1 METLDPAGK
10 LLYDSYINAR
20 DAWISYIRPRAI
32 AKLNNYLSSTGRAYY
47 KYEYYTDT
55 TYGFMKDKSTTIQNK
70 PKTPD
75 MVAKYKKL
83 CILFHPDKFKHSS
96 SSELFCLLKKW
107 FDAGNA
113 SMLDILDRI
122 SHFILE
128 ISPDDTLSTQHLLVN
143 LDNPEILDIIQ
154 SKCPD
159 MNNST
164 CLYDLLTTEPSK
176 LSSYTTSNN
185 SYNSSCNMSSED
197 FINTNAYKF
206 FMNEAST
213 KPEIEEIA
221 LTEKELIEYIKLQGK
236 YDEGFITYY
245 MERYRDNE
253 NILRAIVEIQLQR
266 NDKLKKENERMRA
279 ALQH

>member
-20 DAWISYIRPRAI
+20 DAWISYIKPQAL

-47 KYEYYTDT
+47 KYQYYTDT
-55 TYGFMKDKSTTIQNK
+55 THGYMQNK
-70 PKTPD
+70 AKTPD
-75 MVAKYKKL
+75 MVSKYKKL

-96 SSELFCLLKKW
+96 SSELFCLLKKL
-107 FDAGNA
+107 FDSDNA
-113 SMLDILDRI
+113 SILDMLESI

-128 ISPDDTLSTQHLLVN
+128 LSPDDTLSTQNILLN
-143 LDNPEILDIIQ
+143 ISNPNILDIIR

-159 MNNST
+159 INDSSS
-164 CLYDLLTTEPSK
+164 LYDLLTTEPSK

-206 FMNEAST
+206 FMDEATT
-213 KPEIEEIA
+213 KTEIEKIA
-221 LTEKELIEYIKLQGK
+221 LTEEELIEYIKLKGK
-236 YDEGFITYY
+236 YDEGFLTYY
-245 MERYRDNE
+245 MERYRDNK
-253 NILRAIVEIQLQR
+253 NILQAIVEIQLQR
-266 NDKLKKENERMRA
+266 NEELKKENQRMRA
-279 ALQH
+279 ALQY